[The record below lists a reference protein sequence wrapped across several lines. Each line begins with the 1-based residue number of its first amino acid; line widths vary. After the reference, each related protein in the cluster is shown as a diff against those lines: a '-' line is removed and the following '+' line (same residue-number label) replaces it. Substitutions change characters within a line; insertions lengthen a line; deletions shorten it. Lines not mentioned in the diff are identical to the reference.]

1 MYLPIIGL
9 EIHIQLKTKSKMFCD
24 CDNSGENQPPN
35 TTVCPICMGFPGT
48 LPVANKQAIE
58 WTILMGLALN
68 GEIAE
73 FSKFDRKNYFYPDL
87 PKGYQISQYDFP
99 FVKNGHLF
107 LSEFNEPNPAKQA
120 TQYSGEYNKKIRIN
134 RIHLEEDAAKLLHS
148 QDKKYSLIDFN
159 RSGTPL
165 MEIVTEPDFRSPQET
180 KIFLQELRLIARY
193 QEVSSADM
201 EKGHL
206 RCDANIS
213 LMPIEELNIIDS
225 NNLNEID
232 AKKFLDKLYP
242 KTEIKNLNSFKAVE
256 RALEY
261 EIKRQTKLWEQGN
274 PPKQQTTRGW
284 DENKEITVEQRTKEE
299 AHDYR
304 YFPEP
309 DLPPIYIKEKNNIT
323 NEENEEI
330 ILEKIKLELRELPQ
344 QKRERFIKEYGFTID
359 EAKILTENRALSYY
373 AEQVISELREW
384 FFSLEENTEE
394 TQEKLWQE
402 NKEKLYKLTASWI
415 INRLIKYLSKAKIKI
430 PTCFPKAESEY
441 WKKQSL
447 KISPENF
454 AELLCL
460 IYKNKINQTNAQK
473 VLEEMFNIG
482 ANPSDI
488 IKEQKMEQV
497 SDESELENLVKKIIE
512 NNPKIVEEY
521 KNGKENVVQFLIG
534 QVMKESKGKA
544 NPQIVIEIF
553 KKTIDN

>member
-1 MYLPIIGL
+1 MLKCFFMFLPIIGL
-9 EIHIQLKTKSKMFCD
+9 EIHIQLKTKSKMFCG

-35 TTVCPICMGFPGT
+35 TTVCPVCMGFPGT
-48 LPVANKQAIE
+48 LPIANKKAME
-58 WTILMGLALN
+58 WTILMGLVLN
-68 GEIAE
+68 GKIAE

-99 FVKNGHLF
+99 FVKDGHLIIPDF
-107 LSEFNEPNPAKQA
+107 
-120 TQYSGEYNKKIRIN
+120 NKKIRIH

-148 QDKKYSLIDFN
+148 QNKKYSLIDFN

-165 MEIVTEPDFRSPQET
+165 MEIVTEPDFRTPQQA
-180 KIFLQELRLIARY
+180 KNFLQELRLIARY
-193 QEVSSADM
+193 QEISNADM

-213 LMPIEELNIIDS
+213 LMPIKELNNI
-225 NNLNEID
+225 NENDFD

-284 DENKEITVEQRTKEE
+284 DENKKITIEQRTKEE

-309 DLPPIYIKEKNNIT
+309 DLPPLYIKKNNIV
-323 NEENEEI
+323 NNKEEI
-330 ILEKIKLELRELPQ
+330 ILKKIQLRLRELPQ
-344 QKRERFIKEYGFTID
+344 QKRIRFIKEYGFTID
-359 EAKILTENRALSYY
+359 EAKILTDNRALSYY
-373 AEQVISELREW
+373 TEQVISELREW
-384 FFSLEENTEE
+384 FFSFDKIEEE
-394 TQEKLWQE
+394 QREKIWSE
-402 NKEKLYKLTASWI
+402 NKEKLHKLAANWL
-415 INRLIKYLSKAKIKI
+415 INRLTKHLSEAKIKI
-430 PTCFPKAESEY
+430 PTRLSNLDKKF
-441 WKKQSL
+441 WKEQSL

-473 VLEEMFNIG
+473 VLEEMFKTN

-488 IKEQKMEQV
+488 IKEQKLEPM

-512 NNPKIVEEY
+512 NNPKIIEEY
-521 KNGKENVVQFLIG
+521 KNGKENVLQFLIG

-544 NPQIVIEIF
+544 NPRIVMEIL
-553 KKTIDN
+553 KNSI

>member
-1 MYLPIIGL
+1 MFLPIIGL
-9 EIHIQLKTKSKMFCD
+9 EIHIQLKTKSKMFCG

-35 TTVCPICMGFPGT
+35 TTVCPVCMGFPGT
-48 LPVANKQAIE
+48 LPIANKKAME
-58 WTILMGLALN
+58 WTILMGLVLN
-68 GEIAE
+68 GKIAE

-99 FVKNGHLF
+99 FVKDGHLIIPDF
-107 LSEFNEPNPAKQA
+107 
-120 TQYSGEYNKKIRIN
+120 NKKIRIH

-148 QDKKYSLIDFN
+148 QNKKYSLIDFN

-165 MEIVTEPDFRSPQET
+165 MEIVTEPDFRTPQQA
-180 KIFLQELRLIARY
+180 KNFLQELRLIARY
-193 QEVSSADM
+193 QEISNADM

-213 LMPIEELNIIDS
+213 LMPIKELNNI
-225 NNLNEID
+225 NENDFD

-284 DENKEITVEQRTKEE
+284 DENKKITIEQRTKEE

-309 DLPPIYIKEKNNIT
+309 DLPPLYIKKNNIV
-323 NEENEEI
+323 NNKEEI
-330 ILEKIKLELRELPQ
+330 ILKKIQLRLRELPQ
-344 QKRERFIKEYGFTID
+344 QKRIRFIKEYGFTID
-359 EAKILTENRALSYY
+359 EAKILTDNRALSYY
-373 AEQVISELREW
+373 TEQVISELREW
-384 FFSLEENTEE
+384 FFSFDKIEEE
-394 TQEKLWQE
+394 QREKIWSE
-402 NKEKLYKLTASWI
+402 NKEKLHKLAANWL
-415 INRLIKYLSKAKIKI
+415 INRLTKHLSEAKIKI
-430 PTCFPKAESEY
+430 PTRLSNLDKKF
-441 WKKQSL
+441 WKEQSL

-473 VLEEMFNIG
+473 VLEEMFKTN

-488 IKEQKMEQV
+488 IKEQKLEPM

-512 NNPKIVEEY
+512 NNPKIIEEY
-521 KNGKENVVQFLIG
+521 KNGKENVLQFLIG

-544 NPQIVIEIF
+544 NPRIVMEIL
-553 KKTIDN
+553 KNSI